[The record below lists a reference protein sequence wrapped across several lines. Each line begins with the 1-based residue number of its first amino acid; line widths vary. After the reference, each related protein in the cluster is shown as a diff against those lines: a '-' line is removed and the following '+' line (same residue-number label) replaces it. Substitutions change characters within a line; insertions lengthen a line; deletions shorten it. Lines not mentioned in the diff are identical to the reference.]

1 MLCQLIFNILL
12 VWKVINCIT
21 CPSNRFNK
29 KEMRKLIATFLM
41 VFACISLQAQY
52 QVFKDLDNG
61 VDNSLHEY
69 IKAQNDLNA
78 KYKDYTL
85 LNKTIEMGR
94 VDLAKELIEKG
105 ADVNLQTSLKSPLVF
120 ATKQGDME
128 LVKLLIEKGAR
139 VDRSYEGDYSL
150 ADLAR
155 LRGNH
160 ELANYL
166 SEEIN
171 KTLKRQGR

>member
-1 MLCQLIFNILL
+1 
-12 VWKVINCIT
+12 
-21 CPSNRFNK
+21 
-29 KEMRKLIATFLM
+29 MRKLIATFLM

-166 SEEIN
+166 SEEIK